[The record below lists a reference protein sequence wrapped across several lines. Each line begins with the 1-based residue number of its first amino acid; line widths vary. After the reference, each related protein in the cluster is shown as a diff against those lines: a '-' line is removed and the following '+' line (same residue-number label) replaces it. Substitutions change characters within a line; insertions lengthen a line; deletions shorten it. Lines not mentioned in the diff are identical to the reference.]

1 MPTLRPNWRP
11 TMPNVVLD
19 TNTLVS
25 AALRSGSIPDRALRL
40 AVSQETILISAAVL
54 LEYDEVL
61 ARPKFARILTMDRRI
76 SFLALLSAVA
86 IVVDAPEDRGGLSG
100 PQGQQVSRSRLGG
113 ARRPDH
119 FRRWRSAGSRSV
131 ERIQNPDPGILC
143 GGQGD
148 QGRCSLIAFDKET
161 SWSILQI

>member
-11 TMPNVVLD
+11 TMANVVLD

-25 AALRSGSIPDRALRL
+25 AALRSGSIPDRALRF

-61 ARPKFARILTMDRRI
+61 ARAKIARILTLDRRT

-86 IVVDAPEDRGGLSG
+86 IVIDAPEVVADCRAPKDKKSLA
-100 PQGQQVSRSRLGG
+100 L
-113 ARRPDH
+113 AL
-119 FRRWRSAGSRSV
+119 AGHA
-131 ERIQNPDPGILC
+131 D
-143 GGQGD
+143 
-148 QGRCSLIAFDKET
+148 
-161 SWSILQI
+161 